1 MKQSGF
7 LARQK
12 AERQELLN
20 AGMRI
25 EKQFM
30 LDTLQM
36 SLHQLG
42 WGYKRIKEL
51 TDLWGEIYND
61 YHIAL
66 EGKNESD
73 VWQERMDAQ
82 IRDIIKF
89 HQLKLSASFTISAA
103 ISEHNAPQNTGD
115 FALFQLLLLSIIY
128 SSILILQALG
138 STEPIV
144 RRYKPVVRS
153 CLPQCPLTLCLRS
166 CDSCIL
172 ASPLLH

>member
-73 VWQERMDAQ
+73 VWQERMDAH
-82 IRDIIKF
+82 IRDIIKDQQEF
-89 HQLKLSASFTISAA
+89 FDFRSRYPDIRYHGYDKAVKGVEA
-103 ISEHNAPQNTGD
+103 IGWD
-115 FALFQLLLLSIIY
+115 
-128 SSILILQALG
+128 IL
-138 STEPIV
+138 
-144 RRYKPVVRS
+144 
-153 CLPQCPLTLCLRS
+153 
-166 CDSCIL
+166 
-172 ASPLLH
+172 

>member
-42 WGYKRIKEL
+42 WGYKRIKEQQEFF
-51 TDLWGEIYND
+51 DFRSRYPDIR
-61 YHIAL
+61 YHGYDKAVRGVEAI
-66 EGKNESD
+66 G
-73 VWQERMDAQ
+73 W
-82 IRDIIKF
+82 DI
-89 HQLKLSASFTISAA
+89 L
-103 ISEHNAPQNTGD
+103 
-115 FALFQLLLLSIIY
+115 
-128 SSILILQALG
+128 
-138 STEPIV
+138 
-144 RRYKPVVRS
+144 
-153 CLPQCPLTLCLRS
+153 
-166 CDSCIL
+166 
-172 ASPLLH
+172 

>member
-1 MKQSGF
+1 MKQSGL

-82 IRDIIKF
+82 IRDIIKDQQEF
-89 HQLKLSASFTISAA
+89 FDFRSRYPDIRYHGYDKSIKGVEA
-103 ISEHNAPQNTGD
+103 IGWD
-115 FALFQLLLLSIIY
+115 
-128 SSILILQALG
+128 IL
-138 STEPIV
+138 
-144 RRYKPVVRS
+144 
-153 CLPQCPLTLCLRS
+153 
-166 CDSCIL
+166 
-172 ASPLLH
+172 

>member
-1 MKQSGF
+1 
-7 LARQK
+7 
-12 AERQELLN
+12 
-20 AGMRI
+20 MRI

-66 EGKNESD
+66 EGTGESD

-82 IRDIIKF
+82 IRDIIKDQQEF
-89 HQLKLSASFTISAA
+89 FDFRSRYPDIRYHGYDKAVKGVEA
-103 ISEHNAPQNTGD
+103 IGWD
-115 FALFQLLLLSIIY
+115 
-128 SSILILQALG
+128 IL
-138 STEPIV
+138 
-144 RRYKPVVRS
+144 
-153 CLPQCPLTLCLRS
+153 
-166 CDSCIL
+166 
-172 ASPLLH
+172 

>member
-12 AERQELLN
+12 AERQELLH

-36 SLHQLG
+36 ALHRLG

-66 EGKNESD
+66 EG
-73 VWQERMDAQ
+73 
-82 IRDIIKF
+82 
-89 HQLKLSASFTISAA
+89 
-103 ISEHNAPQNTGD
+103 TG
-115 FALFQLLLLSIIY
+115 
-128 SSILILQALG
+128 
-138 STEPIV
+138 
-144 RRYKPVVRS
+144 
-153 CLPQCPLTLCLRS
+153 
-166 CDSCIL
+166 
-172 ASPLLH
+172 

>member
-1 MKQSGF
+1 MKQSGL

-66 EGKNESD
+66 EGKTRAMCGRNA
-73 VWQERMDAQ
+73 WTR
-82 IRDIIKF
+82 R
-89 HQLKLSASFTISAA
+89 SATSSRISRSFSISAA
-103 ISEHNAPQNTGD
+103 D
-115 FALFQLLLLSIIY
+115 
-128 SSILILQALG
+128 ILTSATMDTTRRSRAWKQSDGIFFDGYKRKENDHAKECSLQKMQ
-138 STEPIV
+138 
-144 RRYKPVVRS
+144 KP
-153 CLPQCPLTLCLRS
+153 CK
-166 CDSCIL
+166 
-172 ASPLLH
+172 